1 MELTKEAA
9 DQLLKQNEEYKVL
22 IAEMSNPEK
31 KAQRTEEV
39 KRLVSDMVAA
49 QVEAS
54 KPKPKLYAFGEKKAD
69 HIAVSFQKFLGWVAG
84 AHPDIERFKTAMST
98 TDAQGGYLIPESWH
112 NEIANRINNFSQLLP
127 LVNNVTMTTST
138 VHVNSFLTDLS
149 VAWATEATTKSLTK
163 PTFSQADLALHYIYA
178 IITATN
184 EVFEDAIPELGAML
198 IDLVAQNIA
207 LELEQEFLE
216 GTTFTGLSGAG
227 INTAAIAGAQLD
239 YADLVKCVNNASQ
252 LEVYK
257 RNSVWVMT
265 RGALSV
271 IMRLVDGSN
280 RPLWN
285 VNLDMSKYAG
295 MLLGYPVIISDQ
307 IADTTTT
314 GGSTSIYFGDPKTLW
329 LGSKAGADGQ
339 MKVLFNNLGITSSS
353 TSVSENLFQDNKVAW
368 RVEKRVAE
376 LVAVPAAWVSITS
389 VK

>member
-9 DQLLKQNEEYKVL
+9 DQLLKQNEEYKRL
-22 IAEMSNPEK
+22 IAEMSDPALK
-31 KAQRTEEV
+31 TQRTEEV

-54 KPKPKLYAFGEKKAD
+54 KPKPKLYAFGEEKAD
-69 HIAVSFQKFLGWVAG
+69 HVAVSFQKFLAWVAG
-84 AHPDIERFKTAMST
+84 THPEIDRFKTAMST
-98 TDAQGGYLIPESWH
+98 TSAQGGYLIPASWH

-149 VAWATEATTKSLTK
+149 VAWSTEAPTKSLTK

-178 IITATN
+178 LITATN

-216 GTTFTGLSGAG
+216 GTTFTGLSTAG
-227 INTAAIAGAQLD
+227 INGGAMLGAQLA
-239 YADLVKCVNNASQ
+239 YNDLVRCVNNASQ

-265 RGALSV
+265 RGALSL
-271 IMRLVDGSN
+271 IMSLKDSAN

-285 VNLDMSKYAG
+285 MNMDNTKFSG

-307 IADTTTT
+307 IADTTSAAGT
-314 GGSTSIYFGDPKTLW
+314 TSIYFGDPKTLW

-368 RVEKRVAE
+368 RIEKRVAE
-376 LVAVPAAWVSITS
+376 LVAVPAAWTYISS